1 MPNRFKI
8 IIYFGLLAYLLAIY
22 TAISADYLI
31 SKFSKNFLFSQIENL
46 PQNKVGVIL
55 GTSKYLVGG
64 DKNNYF
70 IYRVDAAVK
79 LYKNKKID
87 FILVS
92 GDNAT
97 MAYNEPITF
106 KKELLKRG
114 IPEEKIFL
122 DYAGFRTFDS
132 MIRAKE
138 VFGQSN
144 FTVISQNF
152 HNARAVFIA
161 RKYGIQ
167 AIGYNA
173 RDVSA
178 YNGFKTQI
186 REKFA
191 RVKVLLDI
199 YILHTKPK
207 FLGEKIQIQ

>member
-1 MPNRFKI
+1 MSNRMKFF
-8 IIYFGLLAYLLAIY
+8 IYLLLVTYLLAMY
-22 TAISADYLI
+22 AAISADFLI
-31 SKFSKNFLFSQIENL
+31 GKFSTSYLYSQVEKIPE
-46 PQNKVGVIL
+46 NKVGVLL

-70 IYRVDAAVK
+70 IYRVDAAVR

-97 MAYNEPITF
+97 MSYNEPITF

-132 MIRAKE
+132 MIRARE

-144 FTVISQNF
+144 FTVISQKF

-173 RDVSA
+173 KDVSA

-199 YILHTKPK
+199 YILNTKPK
-207 FLGEKIQIQ
+207 FLGDKIEIQ